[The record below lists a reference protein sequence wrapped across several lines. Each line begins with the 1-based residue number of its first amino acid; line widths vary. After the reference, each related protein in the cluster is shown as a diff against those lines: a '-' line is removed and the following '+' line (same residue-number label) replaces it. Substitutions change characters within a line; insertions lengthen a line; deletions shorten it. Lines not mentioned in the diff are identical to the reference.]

1 MKKTLIITG
10 IVVVIAILILV
21 IIGKVTSKTD
31 LSIIYAEAKKGEFEI
46 VVTTTGELEAE
57 KSTDIQGP
65 LGMESRNLRMS
76 NITISDLVP
85 EGTNVKAGDYIATL
99 DKTSASNT
107 LKDESDKLETA
118 ILNLQMKKL
127 DTTLTL
133 GNLRDEIKNLKFA
146 MEEASITLE
155 QSKYEPPTTIRQA
168 QINLEKSQRSYDQS
182 LKNYTLQTEK
192 SRSDIRTLELS
203 MAKQQQTVNDLDV
216 LLTQFTIYAPSD
228 GMVIYKKDRN
238 GTKRKVGSFI
248 SPFDPV
254 VATLPDMSTMISKTY
269 VNEIDVSKVKIGQK
283 VRLIVDAFPEK
294 SYTGTV
300 ISLANVGEQLPN
312 TDAKVFEV
320 QVVVDGTDPILRPA
334 MTTGNS
340 IVTQSFSD
348 VVYLPLECINT
359 TADSIQFVY
368 SENKRKQVVVTGE
381 SNENDVIIEQGLEA
395 RTMVYLSVP
404 AEGAKF
410 RMSGEELVP
419 AIKEKAKLK
428 REEDAKNKAAAES
441 ARTQRATAPGAA
453 GGAGGGG
460 MNLTPAQ
467 IQQFQQM
474 KSGGQTGTTT
484 APAAGDSSRVRATGT
499 QRRATGV
506 PTGTSTQTMPDF
518 GGQLPGGGGGFGGG
532 GEGPTD

>member
-21 IIGKVTSKTD
+21 IIGKLTSKTD
-31 LSIIYAEAKKGEFEI
+31 LSIIYAEAKKGDFEI

-65 LGMESRNLRMS
+65 VGLSSRNLRMS

-85 EGTNVKAGDYIATL
+85 EGTNVKEGDYIATL

-133 GNLRDEIKNLKFA
+133 GNLRDDIKNLKFA
-146 MEEASITLE
+146 MEEAQITLE

-168 QINLEKSQRSYDQS
+168 QINLEKSQRSYEAS
-182 LKNYTLQTEK
+182 IKNYALQLEK
-192 SRSDIRTLELS
+192 SRSDIRTLELALS
-203 MAKQQQTVNDLDV
+203 KQQKTVDDLDV

-228 GMVIYKKDRN
+228 GMVIYKKDRS
-238 GTKRKVGSFI
+238 GSKRKVGSSI

-254 VATLPDMSTMISKTY
+254 VATLPDMTTMISKTY
-269 VNEIDVSKVKIGQK
+269 VNEIDISKVIIGQN

-294 SYTGTV
+294 RYTGKV

-320 QVVVDGTDPILRPA
+320 QIVVDGTDPILRPA

-340 IVTQSFSD
+340 IVTKAFSD

-359 TADSIQFVY
+359 TADSIQFVFT
-368 SENKRKQVVVTGE
+368 KDKKKQVVVTNE
-381 SNENDVIIEQGLEA
+381 SNENDVIVEQGIEPGTL
-395 RTMVYLSVP
+395 VYLSTP
-404 AEGAKF
+404 AEPDKF
-410 RMSGEELVP
+410 KMVGEELIP

-428 REEDAKNKAAAES
+428 RAEDAKNKADAEAARAQS
-441 ARTQRATAPGAA
+441 AARQNA
-453 GGAGGGG
+453 GGAGAGMPGGG
-460 MNLTPAQ
+460 RNLTPAQ

-474 KSGGQTGTTT
+474 RNSGQTGT
-484 APAAGDSSRVRATGT
+484 R
-499 QRRATGV
+499 
-506 PTGTSTQTMPDF
+506 PTGTAPTGTAPTGTAPTGTAPTGT
-518 GGQLPGGGGGFGGG
+518 GGTGAGNVGGGGFPGGDQGGGFPGGGGF
-532 GEGPTD
+532 